1 MADFDQFSAEPTH
14 ESYDNDFERLDPDSV
29 EGKIAG
35 ENPEEDLYSADSS
48 QIPTGELLSFED
60 SPPTETP
67 RSGFDAGFSN
77 PIPEAVPDSTSYEP
91 ESTPDAPSDPWAASE
106 AVERQ
111 PTPPPAPAPIQTEPE
126 PEPTPAAPVKEY
138 EPTPT
143 PPSSPALGALIDT
156 SKIDPRVVELIYWRD
171 PKKTGPVF
179 ASVLLVLLALSMC
192 SFISVVAYL
201 LLAVMTVTISFRVY
215 KTVMQAV
222 QKTGEGHPFKPY
234 LDQDITLS
242 KVQVEKYTDKVIDH
256 INAHSGSLRHL
267 LLVEDLVDSIKFAVV
282 LWLLTYVGAWFNGL
296 TLVMLAWIDLF
307 TLPIVYEKYQVQIDD
322 AVGKA
327 HAQINTVIANIKTK
341 IPWLKKKE
349 E

>member
-14 ESYDNDFERLDPDSV
+14 ESYDNDFERLEPDSA
-29 EGKIAG
+29 EGKMAG
-35 ENPEEDLYSADSS
+35 ENPEEDLYSADPS
-48 QIPTGELLSFED
+48 QVPTGELLSFGD
-60 SPPTETP
+60 NPPTTET
-67 RSGFDAGFSN
+67 SQGGFDAGFGN
-77 PIPEAVPDSTSYEP
+77 PIPEAAPDSTSYEP
-91 ESTPDAPSDPWAASE
+91 DSTPQAPSDPWAADP
-106 AVERQ
+106 VEPE
-111 PTPPPAPAPIQTEPE
+111 PTAPAAPVQTEPE
-126 PEPTPAAPVKEY
+126 PSEPVKEY

-143 PPSSPALGALIDT
+143 PPSSPAFGALIDP

-171 PKKTGPVF
+171 PKKTAPVF

-222 QKTGEGHPFKPY
+222 QKTGEGNPFKAY
-234 LDQDITLS
+234 LDQDMTLS
-242 KVQVEKYTDKVIDH
+242 KAQIEKYTDKVIDH
-256 INAHSGSLRHL
+256 INAHSGCLRHL

-307 TLPIVYEKYQVQIDD
+307 TLPIVYEKYQVQIDE

-327 HAQINTVIANIKTK
+327 HTQINTVIANIKTK